1 VSYAILAEEVTKEFR
16 EGNDTLQILRGA
28 SLVVPRGEIVAI
40 EGPSGSGKTTF
51 ISIIGCL
58 LAATGGRVEVAGQA
72 VDAKR
77 PTRLAEIRK
86 KHLGFVFQQFNL
98 FPALTALENVQ
109 YALNLKGVSGQ
120 RAKQEAS
127 ELLDRVGLA
136 DRKNFLPR
144 DMSGG
149 QKQRIAIARALCGR
163 PDVILAD
170 EPTASLDAVVAEQ
183 VLTLFQELARQ
194 DGRAVLIVTHDS
206 KVRRITDRVVRID
219 GGRIAA

>member
-1 VSYAILAEEVTKEFR
+1 M
-16 EGNDTLQILRGA
+16 
-28 SLVVPRGEIVAI
+28 
-40 EGPSGSGKTTF
+40 
-51 ISIIGCL
+51 
-58 LAATGGRVEVAGQA
+58 
-72 VDAKR
+72 
-77 PTRLAEIRK
+77 
-86 KHLGFVFQQFNL
+86 VFQQFNL